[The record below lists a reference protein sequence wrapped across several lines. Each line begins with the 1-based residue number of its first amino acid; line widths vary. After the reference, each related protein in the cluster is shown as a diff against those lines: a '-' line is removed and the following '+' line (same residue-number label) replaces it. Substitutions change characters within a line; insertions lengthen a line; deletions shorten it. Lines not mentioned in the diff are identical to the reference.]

1 MRKLSRRAVFSSALV
16 GSAAAPLAGLGQ
28 AVAGCAASPR
38 FGWGVEG
45 QRSADLGD
53 GSYRNPIV
61 PGDHA
66 DPTILKDG
74 ADYYMTFS
82 SFQSYPGAVIWHS
95 QDLVNWTPICAAL
108 HQAIGTVWAMD
119 LIKHQ
124 GRYFL
129 YIPVLQ
135 EAGTALYVI
144 HADDIRGPWSAP
156 IDLKHPRLHRPRPC
170 GRRGRS
176 ALPVR
181 QRRPPR
187 APQ

>member
-38 FGWGVEG
+38 FGRGVEG

-135 EAGTALYVI
+135 EAGTALYAI
-144 HADDIRGPWSAP
+144 RHADDIRGP
-156 IDLKHPRLHRPRPC
+156 C
-170 GRRGRS
+170 GRRPS
-176 ALPVR
+176 T
-181 QRRPPR
+181 
-187 APQ
+187 